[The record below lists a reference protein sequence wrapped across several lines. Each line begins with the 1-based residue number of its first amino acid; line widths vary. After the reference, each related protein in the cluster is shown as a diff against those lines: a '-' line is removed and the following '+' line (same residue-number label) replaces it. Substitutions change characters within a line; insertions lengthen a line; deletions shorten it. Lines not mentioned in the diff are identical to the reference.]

1 MDDGKHVDQ
10 KSAEHLI
17 KSVSFELDTDLR
29 LHPQRLELG
38 KAELLTDA
46 ITLPFTNIEK
56 RLARYIIGASP
67 EETEILRRSMKDYL
81 GRLNSN
87 PLIPLHFRLKVLN
100 RFERELE
107 LFDTEMTAAVL
118 NAHKIGVEM
127 VQKAARSQPD
137 YYRIV
142 VDMAANAVELAARL
156 LRQGLE
162 QYRVPAVI
170 ATRQVFVLSRL
181 GLAVLPVLPENAASE
196 RDRLERAVAS
206 HELLRKL
213 DFFGK
218 PKAIQRIVWQEL
230 CNHIG
235 VLKPGF
241 CHKGDAP
248 SGLTGTSFLFTSFMR
263 PHAAPEVISA
273 LPSQFASD
281 GIVIPIDEFID
292 RLVTAINRVETVL
305 NNPDLQKHD
314 LHTEEALHATI
325 TGGNAILQSM
335 HARKRSHERQDYA
348 GVRVIFESEPVKAF
362 VESHTALV
370 MNEYEYAPSER
381 ANTTA
386 WSVVDISRGG
396 ACLERVS
403 FKPLENSVGSIVGT
417 NWIPHKN
424 EPMLAFI
431 RWFKEPKPGEQRI
444 GLQFIREKY
453 RLMKGVMVGAQM
465 DQSEDDSIT
474 GRAWPI
480 LVKPRKKELTII
492 FPNPHIMRGMAFV
505 ISDESRN
512 AHFKVRTVIETG
524 PNYAI
529 VKAVHAEEIIQASR
543 QLDFS

>member
-1 MDDGKHVDQ
+1 MQVMDNGKHVDQ
-10 KSAEHLI
+10 ESARRLMET
-17 KSVSFELDTDLR
+17 VSFELDTDLR

-46 ITLPFTNIEK
+46 ITLPFMDIEK
-56 RLARYIIGASP
+56 RLAKYIIGSSP
-67 EETEILRRSMKDYL
+67 EEVGMLRRSMKDYL

-107 LFDTEMTAAVL
+107 LFDAEMTAAVL
-118 NAHKIGVEM
+118 NAHKIGVDM
-127 VQKAARSQPD
+127 VQKAARSQPG

-162 QYRVPAVI
+162 EYHVPAVI
-170 ATRQVFVLSRL
+170 ATRQVFDLSRL
-181 GLAVLPVLPENAASE
+181 GLAVLPVLPEDSTTE
-196 RDRLERAVAS
+196 SDRLERAVSS

-218 PKAIQRIVWQEL
+218 PKAIQKIIWQEL

-235 VLKPGF
+235 VLKPRF

-248 SGLTGTSFLFTSFMR
+248 AGIEGTSFLFTNFMR
-263 PHAAPEVISA
+263 PHVAPEVTSR
-273 LPSQFASD
+273 LPDKFISD
-281 GIVIPIDEFID
+281 GIAIPMDEFVD

-305 NNPDLQKHD
+305 NSPDLQKKD

-325 TGGNAILQSM
+325 AGGNAILESM
-335 HARKRSHERQDYA
+335 HARKRLHERQDYA
-348 GVRVIFESEPVKAF
+348 GVRAIFEPRLDKAM
-362 VESHTALV
+362 VESRTALV
-370 MNEYEYAPSER
+370 MNEYEYAPTER
-381 ANTTA
+381 ASAAA
-386 WSVVDISRGG
+386 WSVIDISKGG

-403 FKPLENSVGSIVGT
+403 FEPLENGVGAIVGI
-417 NWIPHKN
+417 NWLPHKN

-444 GLQFIREKY
+444 GLHFIREKY
-453 RLMKGVMVGAQM
+453 RLMKGAMMGGA
-465 DQSEDDSIT
+465 EDDSIK
-474 GRAWPI
+474 GRAWPL
-480 LVKPRKKELTII
+480 LVKPGRHDLTVI
-492 FPNPHIMRGMAFV
+492 FPDAHIMRKMAFI
-505 ISDESRN
+505 ISDESKS
-512 AHFKVRTVIETG
+512 AHFKVQSVVETG

-529 VKAVHAEEIIQASR
+529 VKAVRAEELHTSQR
-543 QLDFS
+543 LDFDFS

>member
-1 MDDGKHVDQ
+1 MSDEKHVDQ
-10 KSAEHLI
+10 ESAQHLMET
-17 KSVSFELDTDLR
+17 VSFELDTDLR

-38 KAELLTDA
+38 KTELLTDA
-46 ITLPFTNIEK
+46 ITLPFTDIEK
-56 RLARYIIGASP
+56 RLAKYIIGASP
-67 EETEILRRSMKDYL
+67 EETDVLRRSMKDYL

-107 LFDTEMTAAVL
+107 LFDAEMTAAVL
-118 NAHKIGVEM
+118 NAHKIGVDM
-127 VQKAARSQPD
+127 VQKAARSQPG

-142 VDMAANAVELAARL
+142 VDMAANAVELATKL

-162 QYRVPAVI
+162 GYQVPAVI
-170 ATRQVFVLSRL
+170 TTRQVFDLSRL
-181 GLAVLPVLPENAASE
+181 GLAVLPVLPEDATSE
-196 RDRLERAVAS
+196 RDRLERAVSS

-218 PKAIQRIVWQEL
+218 PKAIQKIVWQEL

-235 VLKPGF
+235 VLKPRF

-248 SGLTGTSFLFTSFMR
+248 AGLTGTSFLFTNFMR
-263 PHAAPEVISA
+263 PHTAPVVTSR
-273 LPSQFASD
+273 LPSQFVSD
-281 GIVIPIDEFID
+281 GIAIPMDEFID

-305 NNPDLQKHD
+305 NSPDLQKQD

-325 TGGNAILQSM
+325 IGGNAILESM
-335 HARKRSHERQDYA
+335 QDRKRSHERQDYA
-348 GVRVIFESEPVKAF
+348 GVRVVFESKPNKAF

-370 MNEYEYAPSER
+370 MNDYEYAPSER
-381 ANTTA
+381 ANAGA
-386 WSVVDISRGG
+386 WSVIDISKGG
-396 ACLERVS
+396 ACLERVT
-403 FKPLENSVGSIVGT
+403 FDPLENGVGAIVGV

-431 RWFKEPKPGEQRI
+431 SWFKEPKPGEQRI

-453 RLMKGVMVGAQM
+453 RLMKAAVMGGA
-465 DQSEDDSIT
+465 EDESIQ

-480 LVKPRKKELTII
+480 LVKPGKKELTII
-492 FPNPHIMRGMAFV
+492 FPDAHIMRRMAFI
-505 ISDESRN
+505 ISDESKS
-512 AHFKVRTVIETG
+512 AHFKVQKVVETG

-529 VKAVHAEEIIQASR
+529 VKAVRAKEMKAS
-543 QLDFS
+543 QELDFSQ